1 MHPHPSFPHER
12 HECCC
17 LQINEGRRSAE
28 KRNTGAASADAA
40 RALRS
45 ARSPSGAPPR
55 LWPRFL
61 GLGFSTSG
69 QVSWDVVRRDLPAL
83 SCPSPAAAPRAPV
96 VVPADMMP
104 EAARERFARPPAG
117 TAPAPHLQIASGMRP
132 SMGGLSASLTK
143 QRRVSRTNEFAISAF
158 VSDGK
163 HVAFSQGA
171 ADFGRRARERR
182 RQCARHSRKDSLAQR
197 KAHEAQ

>member
-1 MHPHPSFPHER
+1 MKGGGAP
-12 HECCC
+12 
-17 LQINEGRRSAE
+17 
-28 KRNTGAASADAA
+28 KGAALEPHLSDAA

-69 QVSWDVVRRDLPAL
+69 QVSWDAVRRDLPAL
-83 SCPSPAAAPRAPV
+83 SCPSPAEAPRVPV

-104 EAARERFARPPAG
+104 EAARERFAKPPAG

-132 SMGGLSASLTK
+132 SMGGLSAPVSDLSV
-143 QRRVSRTNEFAISAF
+143 VSRTNEIALGAF
-158 VSDGK
+158 VSIGK
-163 HVAFSQGA
+163 HAAFA
-171 ADFGRRARERR
+171 RCAVDFARPAGSRERAT
-182 RQCARHSRKDSLAQR
+182 ARHSRKDSLAQR
-197 KAHEAQ
+197 KAHEA